1 MTVNFEA
8 YQSPETAC
16 TECPIRKMALF
27 KNVPW
32 EQLGWTQ
39 NYRSAQGIIPAKTF
53 LYSEGEEHEFVY
65 TLFEG
70 CVKLYKT
77 LDNGKI
83 QAMRFALPGDFLGF
97 QGDLTGPMHHGAQ
110 TMTKTVLCAFP
121 KEQVSRMLCERPE
134 IASELI
140 MKNARVMA
148 VCQEHLLSTGARNAR
163 ERIAFTLI
171 ELNHRMKILRTFQP
185 ADPSSDDVYLP
196 LTQEDLAD
204 AVGLT
209 PIHVNRTLKQLK
221 EVGLIYC
228 GKGKITVLKEK
239 ELSEIAKFDP
249 NLISNGEIL

>member
-1 MTVNFEA
+1 
-8 YQSPETAC
+8 
-16 TECPIRKMALF
+16 MALF

-32 EQLGWTQ
+32 EQLEWTQ
-39 NYRSAQGIIPAKTF
+39 NYCSAQGIIPAKTF
-53 LYSEGEEHEFVY
+53 LYNEGENHEFVY
-65 TLFEG
+65 TLFDG

-77 LDNGKI
+77 LDNGRI

-110 TMTKTVLCAFP
+110 TMTETVLCAFP
-121 KEQVSRMLCERPE
+121 KQQISRMLCEHSE

-148 VCQEHLLSTGARNAR
+148 ICQEHLLSTGAKNAR

-171 ELNHRMKILRTFQP
+171 EFNHRMQLLRRFVP
-185 ADPSSDDVYLP
+185 VDPPSDKLYLP
-196 LTQEDLAD
+196 LAQEDLAD

-221 EVGLIYC
+221 DEELLQC
-228 GKGKITVLKEK
+228 GKGKIAVLNED
-239 ELSEIAKFDP
+239 ELTKIAKYNP
-249 NLISNGEIL
+249 NLISNGEIF